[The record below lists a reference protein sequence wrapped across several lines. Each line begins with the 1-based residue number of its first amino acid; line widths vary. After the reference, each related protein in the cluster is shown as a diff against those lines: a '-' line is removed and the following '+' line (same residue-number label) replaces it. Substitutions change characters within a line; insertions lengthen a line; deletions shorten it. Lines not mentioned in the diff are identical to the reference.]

1 MRNGTRAAKGV
12 NSPRLNV
19 CTRWD
24 AGYAGA
30 GVTHYCRPALA
41 LLVVSLAVAGCGGS
55 SRGQPTGGI
64 HARLAYS
71 EGGGLRVVDAPPG
84 GAASLAGLQP
94 DDVIL
99 SINGESVREMPY
111 QEIVERLRG
120 PVGSSVQLE
129 VFRKS
134 EVKTFVVMRQAYR

>member
-1 MRNGTRAAKGV
+1 MTQYWK
-12 NSPRLNV
+12 
-19 CTRWD
+19 
-24 AGYAGA
+24 
-30 GVTHYCRPALA
+30 PALA

-55 SRGQPTGGI
+55 SRGQPMGGI

-84 GAASLAGLQP
+84 GAASLAGLGT

-99 SINGESVREMPY
+99 SINGESVREMLY

-129 VFRKS
+129 VFRKG

>member
-1 MRNGTRAAKGV
+1 MKRYRN
-12 NSPRLNV
+12 
-19 CTRWD
+19 
-24 AGYAGA
+24 
-30 GVTHYCRPALA
+30 
-41 LLVVSLAVAGCGGS
+41 LLVVWAVTSLAFAGCGGS

-71 EGGGLRVVDAPPG
+71 EGGGLRVVDTPPG
-84 GAASLAGLQP
+84 GAASLAGLQT

-111 QEIVERLRG
+111 AEIVERLLG

-129 VFRKS
+129 IFRKG

>member
-1 MRNGTRAAKGV
+1 MVWVVA
-12 NSPRLNV
+12 S
-19 CTRWD
+19 
-24 AGYAGA
+24 
-30 GVTHYCRPALA
+30 LA
-41 LLVVSLAVAGCGGS
+41 LTGCGGG

-84 GAASLAGLQP
+84 GGAALAGLQT

-99 SINGESVREMPY
+99 SINGKSVREMPY
-111 QEIVERLRG
+111 PEIVEHLRG

-129 VFRKS
+129 VFRKGD
-134 EVKTFVVMRQAYR
+134 VKTFVVMRQAYQ

>member
-1 MRNGTRAAKGV
+1 MQY
-12 NSPRLNV
+12 
-19 CTRWD
+19 W
-24 AGYAGA
+24 
-30 GVTHYCRPALA
+30 RPALVLIVA
-41 LLVVSLAVAGCGGS
+41 SWAFAGCGGS
-55 SRGQPTGGI
+55 SRGQPMGGI

-71 EGGGLRVVDAPPG
+71 EGGGLRVVDAPAG
-84 GAASLAGLQP
+84 GAASLAGLQT

-99 SINGESVREMPY
+99 SINSESVREMPY

-129 VFRKS
+129 VFRQS

>member
-1 MRNGTRAAKGV
+1 MY
-12 NSPRLNV
+12 V
-19 CTRWD
+19 CTHPD
-24 AGYAGA
+24 ARYAGA
-30 GVTHYCRPALA
+30 GVKRYWRTTAIWVVAILA
-41 LLVVSLAVAGCGGS
+41 LAGCGGS

-71 EGGGLRVVDAPPG
+71 EGGGLRVVDTPAG
-84 GAASLAGLQP
+84 GAASLAGLQT

-111 QEIVERLRG
+111 QEIVEHLRG

-129 VFRKS
+129 IFRKG
-134 EVKTFVVMRQAYR
+134 EVMSFVVMRQPYQ

>member
-1 MRNGTRAAKGV
+1 MTR
-12 NSPRLNV
+12 SRRL
-19 CTRWD
+19 
-24 AGYAGA
+24 
-30 GVTHYCRPALA
+30 ALV
-41 LLVVSLAVAGCGGS
+41 LLVVSLVLSGCGGS

-84 GAASLAGLQP
+84 GAASLAGLQT

-129 VFRKS
+129 VFRKG
-134 EVKTFVVMRQAYR
+134 EVQTFVVMRQAYR